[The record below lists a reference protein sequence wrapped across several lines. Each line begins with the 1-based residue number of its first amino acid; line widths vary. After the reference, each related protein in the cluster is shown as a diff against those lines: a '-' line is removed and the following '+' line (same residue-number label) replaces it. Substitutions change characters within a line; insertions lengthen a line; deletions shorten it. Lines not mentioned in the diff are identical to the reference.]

1 MIKGPIRIAIV
12 GIGKIARD
20 QHIPAILSNPD
31 FKLVVLISRSIPA
44 ADFPVFPSLEAAF
57 EAGVAIDAVAV
68 CTPPN
73 ARAAACRAA
82 ASHGCAI
89 LLEKPPAAT
98 GKEALALRK
107 IADEAGVPIFA
118 SWHSRFAPMIEVA
131 GKWCASH
138 TLQSGQITWHEDVA
152 KWHPGQDWLWRAG
165 GLGVFDPGINALS
178 ILSALYPAAWQ
189 VSNSSMQIPENVE
202 MPVRAQFG
210 LSNDRSTISVDFD
223 FRSTPSETWTIH
235 LLARNGET
243 LDIVDGGAGVSI
255 NGAQVARGEIQ
266 EYTGIYQRFSE
277 LVRAGASDF
286 DISPLAIVEAVFSA
300 AHVSHV
306 EPVTI

>member
-12 GIGKIARD
+12 GVGKIARD

-31 FKLVVLISRSIPA
+31 FQLVALISRSIPTA
-44 ADFPVFPSLEAAF
+44 GFPVFPSLKAAF
-57 EAGVAIDAVAV
+57 DAVVAIDAVAV

-98 GKEALALRK
+98 GKEALSLK
-107 IADEAGVPIFA
+107 QFADEAGVPIFA
-118 SWHSRFAPMIEVA
+118 SWHSRFAPMIEAA
-131 GKWCASH
+131 GVWCASH
-138 TLQSGQITWHEDVA
+138 MLQSGQITWHENAA

-165 GLGVFDPGINALS
+165 GFGVFDPGINALS
-178 ILSALYPAAWQ
+178 ILSALYPTTWQ
-189 VSNSSMQIPENVE
+189 VRHSRLHVPENVE
-202 MPVRAQFG
+202 MPVSAQFD
-210 LSNDRSTISVDFD
+210 LSNEASTISVDFD
-223 FRSTPSETWTIH
+223 FRSTPTETWTIH
-235 LLARNGET
+235 LVAQNGET

-255 NGAQVARGEIQ
+255 NGAQVVRGESQ
-266 EYTGIYQRFSE
+266 EYAGIYRRFSE
-277 LVRAGASDF
+277 LVNAGASDF
-286 DISPLAIVEAVFSA
+286 DISPLAIVEAVFSV

-306 EPVTI
+306 EPITI